1 MLRALL
7 RVHRRDTQDAQP
19 PGKVRILQPE
29 EGMSNR
35 PSEEAR
41 TAPGTEDGEPQAVVE
56 NLEPEE
62 IREQRSVQDALKE
75 ASSASRPDATRSPL
89 RRILGFGVLAATL
102 GILYALSS
110 RGVLLPTLTDHE
122 PLRRG
127 LLAALV
133 VSGLVALYAAVS
145 TAVLSRIRHRVVRYN
160 VRRILQLVATLLI
173 VFSAISILFVGWYG
187 AAVSFGLLSLILG
200 FALQAPLTSFFA
212 WIYLLARAPYRIG
225 DRIRIGQATGDVIEV
240 GYLDTT
246 LWEFGGEFLST
257 DHPSG
262 RIIRFPNSTIFNS
275 TVFNYSWPLFP
286 YIWNE
291 VTVQVAY
298 ETDLEF
304 VANVMRSTVEEEL
317 GSRMSERVAVYRD
330 LLAETPVDH
339 LEVEDRPSVLFR
351 VNPNTWIDATVRYLV
366 TPRRAGRRKTVLTK
380 RILERLNEQ
389 PEKVLF
395 PKANM
400 R

>member
-1 MLRALL
+1 MA
-7 RVHRRDTQDAQP
+7 DPSPANAGATDQA
-19 PGKVRILQPE
+19 E
-29 EGMSNR
+29 E
-35 PSEEAR
+35 
-41 TAPGTEDGEPQAVVE
+41 GEPQAVVE
-56 NLEPEE
+56 SLAPGE
-62 IREQRSVQDALKE
+62 IRHQPSVQDALRQ
-75 ASSASRPDATRSPL
+75 ASRASRPDATRSPI
-89 RRILGFGVLAATL
+89 RRILALGLLAAAL
-102 GILYALSS
+102 GGLYAFSQ
-110 RGVLLPTLTDHE
+110 RGVLLPALTENE
-122 PLRRG
+122 PLRRV
-127 LLAALV
+127 LLAV
-133 VSGLVALYAAVS
+133 VVVVGLVSLYVAVS
-145 TAVLSRIRHRVVRYN
+145 TAVLSRVRHRAVRYN
-160 VRRILQLVATLLI
+160 VRRVLQLVATLLI

-262 RIIRFPNSTIFNS
+262 RIIRFPNSTIFNT

-298 ETDLEF
+298 EADLEF
-304 VANVMRSTVEEEL
+304 VASVMRDTVEEEL

-380 RILERLNEQ
+380 RILERLNEH
-389 PEKVLF
+389 PEKVQF

>member
-1 MLRALL
+1 
-7 RVHRRDTQDAQP
+7 
-19 PGKVRILQPE
+19 
-29 EGMSNR
+29 MSNR
-35 PSEEAR
+35 PSEKAR
-41 TAPGTEDGEPQAVVE
+41 TAPGAEDVEPQSAVE

-89 RRILGFGVLAATL
+89 RRLLGFGVLAATL
-102 GILYALSS
+102 GILHALSS

-122 PLRRG
+122 PFRRG
-127 LLAALV
+127 LLAAVV
-133 VSGLVALYAAVS
+133 VSGLAALYAAVS
-145 TAVLSRIRHRVVRYN
+145 TVVLSRIRHRVVRYN
-160 VRRILQLVATLLI
+160 VRRILQLLATLLI
-173 VFSAISILFVGWYG
+173 VFSAVSILFVGWYG

-291 VTVQVAY
+291 ITVQVAY

-304 VANVMRSTVEEEL
+304 VASVMRSTVEEEL

-389 PEKVLF
+389 PQKVLF
-395 PKANM
+395 PKANS